1 MRNSKDTWTSG
12 HDDVAWR
19 RRDTVEFWMSD
30 GSGRRSVW
38 VDKDRLFVL
47 GMKTYPEVVDLTQ
60 ISPLASQVLEQLLT
74 GHRRYFVLVSMNQ
87 CAEICHVAQELKFQ
101 NLLKL
106 VEKDL
111 VGQRCGSM
119 EQTVDS
125 LTVAIQFG
133 MADAVEK
140 LVDEIIF
147 GFSLDEQFL
156 IYCKNGMAVDMV
168 LNRKA
173 ELEGYGGE
181 NSGPRDE
188 QYLDPGLYED
198 LGPQE
203 NPRNQNQ
210 NQIAIPQAAQ
220 NAHTHKILLNAA
232 KERFR
237 TFLNRPINSVKNG
250 IASWRPTFQNSI
262 GRQAPD
268 ADTKSDSRNHQ
279 AGTGLQVQCVV
290 NGSAPAAAKV
300 VAPAHGS
307 VASPSAQAIA
317 PVQAQKAAKKRA
329 GEGEEGA
336 SAKKIHYPNIHS
348 IIIPFHMKLWKTIN
362 I

>member
-19 RRDTVEFWMSD
+19 RRNTVEFWMSD

-47 GMKTYPEVVDLTQ
+47 GM
-60 ISPLASQVLEQLLT
+60 
-74 GHRRYFVLVSMNQ
+74 
-87 CAEICHVAQELKFQ
+87 

-111 VGQRCGSM
+111 VGQRFGSM
-119 EQTVDS
+119 EQAVDS

-220 NAHTHKILLNAA
+220 NSHMHKILLNAA

-250 IASWRPTFQNSI
+250 IAWVSAQNQRLIRRPNKRLCYFDSDNQAFSDVFLEVGGQHFKTVLVVKLRMPTQSRTHGTTRL
-262 GRQAPD
+262 GR
-268 ADTKSDSRNHQ
+268 
-279 AGTGLQVQCVV
+279 VQCVV
-290 NGSAPAAAKV
+290 NGLAPAAAKV

-307 VASPSAQAIA
+307 VAGPSAQAIA

-348 IIIPFHMKLWKTIN
+348 IIIPFHMKLQKPIN

>member
-47 GMKTYPEVVDLTQ
+47 GMKTYPEVVDLTHV
-60 ISPLASQVLEQLLT
+60 SPSASQVLEQLLT
-74 GHRRYFVLVSMNQ
+74 GHRRYSVIVSMNQ
-87 CAEICHVAQELKFQ
+87 CAEICHVASELKFQ

-111 VGQRCGSM
+111 IGQRSGSM
-119 EQTVDS
+119 EQAVDS
-125 LTVAIQFG
+125 LSVAIRFG

-147 GFSLDEQFL
+147 GFPLDEQFL
-156 IYCKNGMAVDMV
+156 IYCKNGLAVDMV
-168 LNRKA
+168 LNRKQ
-173 ELEGYGGE
+173 ELEGNNE
-181 NSGPRDE
+181 GPSDE
-188 QYLDPGLYED
+188 QYFDPGLYED
-198 LGPQE
+198 LGSLE

-210 NQIAIPQAAQ
+210 SQIAIPQAAQ
-220 NAHTHKILLNAA
+220 NAQMHKIFLNTA

-250 IASWRPTFQNSI
+250 IAWVSAQNQRLVRRPIQPRNREFQNF
-262 GRQAPD
+262 Q
-268 ADTKSDSRNHQ
+268 H
-279 AGTGLQVQCVV
+279 
-290 NGSAPAAAKV
+290 
-300 VAPAHGS
+300 
-307 VASPSAQAIA
+307 
-317 PVQAQKAAKKRA
+317 
-329 GEGEEGA
+329 
-336 SAKKIHYPNIHS
+336 
-348 IIIPFHMKLWKTIN
+348 F
-362 I
+362 